1 MKIDARYK
9 VREMAGEHVVIMQ
22 GRYGADMTRV
32 VALNETSL
40 FLWNALEDRDFDIAE
55 AARLLTE
62 RYGVEEVHRQQA
74 KGEQAS
80 QFHSFV
86 SKSHSRS
93 FSVQAAASRRAVA
106 SSTP

>member
-1 MKIDARYK
+1 MRPVVVTLHTFDVAHMPFFMGTPCHART
-9 VREMAGEHVVIMQ
+9 GERSPRRTAH
-22 GRYGADMTRV
+22 R
-32 VALNETSL
+32 
-40 FLWNALEDRDFDIAE
+40 
-55 AARLLTE
+55 
-62 RYGVEEVHRQQA
+62 EEVHRQQA